1 LLVLQGLPLSC
12 FFDHLVIRF
21 QCRFSVSIRFRSARV
36 RVELSSPQKVRH
48 GGRRAVGVSHQRHS
62 IEPGEFTLDLYR
74 LVCMVCSRQADRE
87 PTHKQSPRAL
97 KFTTDASRSSTP
109 RGIKLLKSRC
119 GWHLY
124 GIPALAA
131 VRLGTFASMI
141 TRDMIRWQYSLQ
153 TLPR

>member
-1 LLVLQGLPLSC
+1 M
-12 FFDHLVIRF
+12 
-21 QCRFSVSIRFRSARV
+21 AEE
-36 RVELSSPQKVRH
+36 ELSGFPIKGIRLS
-48 GGRRAVGVSHQRHS
+48 RANLLWTFIDWS
-62 IEPGEFTLDLYR
+62 
-74 LVCMVCSRQADRE
+74 A
-87 PTHKQSPRAL
+87 
-97 KFTTDASRSSTP
+97 TP